1 MAQTGCKCYCS
12 NPPGSFFNCN
22 PAPGSNCQTCCNN
35 AVSKGGY
42 WACNDVIGKDDE
54 NGNSISASNNRLPKM
69 RRERYSNINTK
80 NCGTCNRNGMA
91 IQSGMPIYPSSGGA
105 GGFPKLCNPG

>member
-35 AVSKGGY
+35 AVSNGGY
-42 WACNDVIGKDDE
+42 WACNDVIGKDDKDD
-54 NGNSISASNNRLPKM
+54 NSISASNNRLPKM
-69 RRERYSNINTK
+69 RRERYSNFIGFGTGLKVIWFGVVGLVLLAVVSKGVKVYKETK
-80 NCGTCNRNGMA
+80 N
-91 IQSGMPIYPSSGGA
+91 
-105 GGFPKLCNPG
+105 